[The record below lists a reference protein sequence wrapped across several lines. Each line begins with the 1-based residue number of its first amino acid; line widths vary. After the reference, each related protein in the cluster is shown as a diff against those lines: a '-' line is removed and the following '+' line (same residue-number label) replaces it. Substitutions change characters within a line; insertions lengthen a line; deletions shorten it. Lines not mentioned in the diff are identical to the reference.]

1 MPLTKNCKKMILLY
15 FWTIILSVLSVMG
28 VVHLSVDSSFLANQL
43 EVNLPI
49 INKQFKDMK
58 LNVVE
63 TYLENGLKIILK
75 EDHSLPLVTVG
86 CWYRIG
92 SQVAGRRSTGISHF
106 VEHMTFK
113 GSEQLLRKNK
123 QGISEYSA
131 IYPNGYTFLDQ
142 TGYFSTIVNSKLESV
157 LKLEAYRMQLGKFD
171 HLQVNNERR
180 LIMSELRASDRNPK
194 IALDQNVVAAAFKL
208 HPYRWPILG
217 WPQDVQQLD
226 TIKISKHYSDYY
238 SPNNAILVIVGDFK
252 TKDVL
257 SLINQFFGP
266 ISRKLLPSLTPVF
279 EPEQEGEKRLRITR
293 PGKVSYIQLAYHSP
307 DILNDDFYVLLV
319 IDALLCGAKG
329 LNVWSGPWNDNALR
343 TSRLYQSLIDTQL
356 VTHVNSSLVPTREP
370 YLYKLS
376 LTLPDSS
383 HLRLTE
389 DTVDFE
395 LENMKNVAVSDSD
408 LYRSKNQLWTRF
420 YLDQNSFYKI
430 AHQLGYFESI
440 ASFTILENFAEK
452 IQRVTKLDIQRVAR
466 KVFKKKSRTIGWFVP
481 EFPKNNVEVEDLS
494 AWRNKF
500 DPKKLSSDNEL
511 VSSKVFESLDKRSLK
526 HHPQVAGWS
535 FSGEGVHNNSADAH
549 PTSEISNDKIMD
561 PAQSI
566 ASSWNA
572 KRQVFPNGVVVLTSH
587 NPAYNSFSLKLVVK
601 GGAFR
606 DPDNQAGLANLTGR
620 MVPSGSKKSFLPV
633 HKMESLG
640 LFLQTKTNY
649 FSTTFELQGLEENL
663 PKSIELIAL
672 MVRNANFSTEEFDK
686 EKEIVLNELLQEN
699 VNDKQIVE
707 LLLRQNIFPRGHTF
721 RRSFK
726 GNTESVGILLKSDL
740 DHFYRKFYQPDQL
753 ILAISSGYQ
762 VDRIMLLTQKYF
774 GDWKNDGLVEPV
786 VINSVTTG
794 LKHAPQFIPVK
805 NKSLCK
811 LVYGLP
817 GVLRNESDYFPLL
830 LLSHILN
837 LEGREGGRIRGQNEF
852 ISSGFLSLET
862 VLRNGLFMI
871 QIGIVPDQ
879 IESSLKILKE
889 RIEIIKDQ
897 GFTPKELE
905 FSKNVLL
912 NSLLI
917 KLSSNVGITDSMID
931 AEWMGLEK
939 NSLEK
944 LIQLI
949 RSITLEQLID
959 IARTRLFFDQASLV
973 RVGSSCSSISTDLK
987 VN

>member
-1 MPLTKNCKKMILLY
+1 MPLTKNFKKIIFLY
-15 FWTIILSVLSVMG
+15 FWTTILSVLG
-28 VVHLSVDSSFLANQL
+28 VVCLSMDSSLLANQ
-43 EVNLPI
+43 VRVASST

-58 LNVVE
+58 LDVVE

-75 EDHSLPLVTVG
+75 EDHSVPLVTVG

-92 SQVAGRRSTGISHF
+92 SQMAGRRSTGISHF

-123 QGISEYSA
+123 QWNSDYTA
-131 IYPNGYTFLDQ
+131 AYPNGYTFLDQ
-142 TGYFSTIVNSKLESV
+142 TGYFSTVISSKLESA
-157 LKLEAYRMQLGKFD
+157 LRLEAHRMQLGEFD
-171 HLQVNNERR
+171 QLQVNNERR

-194 IALDQNVVAAAFKL
+194 LALDQNIVAAAFKL

-226 TIKISKHYSDYY
+226 AIEISKHYSDYY
-238 SPNNAILVIVGDFK
+238 SPNNAILVIVGDFQ
-252 TKDVL
+252 TENVL

-329 LNVWSGPWNDNALR
+329 LNVWSGPWNDSALR

-356 VTHVNSSLVPTREP
+356 VTHVNSSLVPTRDP

-383 HLRLTE
+383 HLRLSE

-395 LENMKNVAVSDSD
+395 LENIKDTQVSDDD
-408 LYRSKNQLWTRF
+408 LYRAKNQLWTRF
-420 YLDQNSFYKI
+420 YLDQSSVYKI

-452 IQRVTKLDIQRVAR
+452 IQRVSKLDVQRVAR

-481 EFPKNNVEVEDLS
+481 EFSKNNVAVEDLS
-494 AWRNKF
+494 AQSGKF
-500 DPKKLSSDNEL
+500 DLKKLSSADEL
-511 VSSKVFESLDKRSLK
+511 VFSNVFESVDKKRLK
-526 HHPQVAGWS
+526 HHPQVARWS
-535 FSGEGVHNNSADAH
+535 FAGEGVHNSLTDSH
-549 PTSEISNDKIMD
+549 PVPEISGDKIID
-561 PAQSI
+561 PTQSI
-566 ASSWNA
+566 GSSWNS
-572 KRQVFPNGVVVLTSH
+572 KRQVFPNGVVVLTAH
-587 NPAYNSFSLKLVVK
+587 NPAHNSFSLKLVVK

-606 DPDNQAGLANLTGR
+606 DLDDQPGLANLTGR
-620 MVPSGSKKSFLPV
+620 MVPSGSKKSFFPV
-633 HKMESLG
+633 HEMESLG
-640 LFLQTKTNY
+640 LLLRTKTNY
-649 FSTTFELQGLEENL
+649 FSTTFELQGLKENL
-663 PKSIELIAL
+663 PKAIELIAL
-672 MVRNANFSTEEFDK
+672 MVRNANFSMKEFNK
-686 EKEIVLNELLQEN
+686 EKKIVLNELVQEN
-699 VNDKQIVE
+699 LNDEQIVE
-707 LLLRQNIFPRGHTF
+707 LLLRQNIFPRGHAF
-721 RRSFK
+721 RQSIK
-726 GNTESVGILLKSDL
+726 GNTESVGILLKSDV
-740 DHFYRKFYQPDQL
+740 DHFYRKFYRPDQL

-762 VDRIMLLTQKYF
+762 VDKIIALTHRYF
-774 GDWKNDGLVEPV
+774 GDWENNGLVDPV
-786 VINSVTTG
+786 VINSVATS
-794 LKHAPQFIPVK
+794 LKHTPQFIPAE

-817 GVLRNESDYFPLL
+817 GVLRNEPDYLPLI
-830 LLSHILN
+830 LLSQILN

-852 ISSGFLSLET
+852 VSRNFLSLET
-862 VLRNGLFMI
+862 VLKNGLFVI
-871 QIGIVPDQ
+871 EIGISPDQ
-879 IESSLKILKE
+879 EESSLKFIKE

-905 FSKNVLL
+905 FSKKVLL

-917 KLSSNVGITDSMID
+917 KLSSKAGLNDSMIN
-931 AEWMGLEK
+931 AEWMGLQK
-939 NSLEK
+939 NGLEK

-973 RVGSSCSSISTDLK
+973 RVGSSCSSSNTDLK